1 MIEPFSIDYE
11 LRGSGWALGTVS
23 HASQRVP
30 FVASYL
36 NDPLSELAF
45 SAHHLFQGGDT
56 AAVVFMNEPGE
67 HHLVFTRISD
77 LECRFT
83 LTWFNENV
91 SYGCNFLPGS
101 VLLMAGTLLI
111 RSLVDQVH
119 ALLTRLLDL
128 HGTDGYKKP
137 LAQSWFPHSRVFFAA
152 QEPNCSI
159 AIAA

>member
-1 MIEPFSIDYE
+1 MIEPFSIEYE
-11 LRGSGWALGTVS
+11 LRGSGWAFGTIFY
-23 HASQRVP
+23 ANQRVL

-67 HHLVFTRISD
+67 HHLIFTRISD

-83 LTWFNENV
+83 LTWFNDNV

-101 VLLMAGTLLI
+101 VLLMTGTVLI
-111 RSLVDQVH
+111 RSLADQVH
-119 ALLTRLLDL
+119 ALLTRLLEL
-128 HGTDGYKKP
+128 HGTTGYKT
-137 LAQSWFPHSRVFFAA
+137 LWLSHEFPIPEYSLLHESR
-152 QEPNCSI
+152 
-159 AIAA
+159 IAASQ